1 VQKKGRNARA
11 MSKITE
17 TSGSLLDKY
26 FYLFL
31 SATVLLAL
39 ALRIAALLSL
49 KESIYFDFLLWDER
63 VYHTWAK
70 KIADGT
76 FQSSSVYEM
85 APLPAYLMALI
96 YKTFSPDV
104 LYIRIANIFFGVLTC
119 YLVYLIGKEMAN
131 RTVGLFACLVAC
143 LYKPFIFYSIVPL
156 KTSLSV
162 FLFASMVYFLVA
174 ILNRP
179 SMTKAVLL
187 GIALGFVQNV
197 RPNCVVLIPLIP
209 LLIAWNYYKDKFSP
223 KILGATLVLYGLG
236 LLIANSP
243 FMIRNY
249 MVAGETS
256 ATVSQ
261 SGFNLF
267 MCNNLKYSYPLPF
280 ATTSPFE
287 QGVQFTIEASRRV
300 GKRLTSREASA
311 YWTGE
316 VIKTVLEQ
324 PAAFV
329 WGKCKKA
336 LAFFSR
342 LERGDHYHIG
352 FLSQFVPFFKIPF
365 PGIWLIIPF
374 GMAGM
379 ALNMF
384 VSRKRLAPSPVF
396 LVYVSTL
403 VLFFTNVRV
412 RLPMLIILIPFVVI
426 GINDFIGYVK
436 KRDFK
441 RVGVFLGIAAAFF
454 VIEFLPDRS
463 SGDMTAYQNTHA
475 IILNSMGRKD
485 EAITYWEMSSRADGH
500 YSPFANL
507 SLAGKYY
514 GKGDIKKAVYYLDRI
529 SEDSFAAAQKYDL
542 LGDIMLRQK
551 KVRRALEAYEKS
563 LAINSGQR
571 QVRMKLVKIF
581 DKIDKRRS
589 LEEQAKLK
597 YINSFYDLY

>member
-1 VQKKGRNARA
+1 MQKKRQNVFAEIKATDGL
-11 MSKITE
+11 S
-17 TSGSLLDKY
+17 SLFKKY
-26 FYLFL
+26 FYVFL
-31 SATVLLAL
+31 SAILLLAL
-39 ALRIAALLSL
+39 ALRIVALLSL

-70 KIADGT
+70 KIANGT

-96 YKTFSPDV
+96 YRVFAPDA
-104 LYIRIANIFFGVLTC
+104 LYIRIANIVFGVLTC

-131 RTVGLFACLVAC
+131 RTIGLFACLIAC

-187 GIALGFVQNV
+187 GIALGLVQNV

-209 LLIAWNYYKDKFSP
+209 LLIAWNYYKGKSSL
-223 KILGATLVLYGLG
+223 KILGALLALYVVGLS
-236 LLIANSP
+236 IPNSP
-243 FMIRNY
+243 IMIRNY

-300 GKRLTSREASA
+300 GKKLSAREASA

-329 WGKCKKA
+329 WRKCTKA

-342 LERGDHYHIG
+342 FERGDHYHIG
-352 FLSQFVPFFKIPF
+352 FMSKFVPFFKLPF

-379 ALNMF
+379 AVNMF
-384 VSRKRLAPSPVF
+384 VFRRLLAPSAIF

-403 VLFFTNVRV
+403 ILFFTNVRV
-412 RLPMLIILIPFVVI
+412 RLPMLIILIPFAVI
-426 GINDFIGYVK
+426 GVNDLIGYVK
-436 KRDFK
+436 KGDLK
-441 RVGVFLGIAAAFF
+441 RVGVFLGIATAFF
-454 VIEFLPDRS
+454 VIEFLPHRS

-485 EAITYWEMSSRADGH
+485 EAIMYWKMSSRADGH

-542 LGDIMLRQK
+542 LGNIMLRQK

-571 QVRMKLVKIF
+571 QVRMKLVKLF
-581 DKIDKRRS
+581 EKIDKRRAVV
-589 LEEQAKLK
+589 EYEKLQ
-597 YINSFYDLY
+597 YISSFYDLY